1 MSKLLNDTKV
11 RIDNVRASFEHL
23 LKASAFPGTD
33 DYKFSVS
40 SIIDKSD
47 KESIKII
54 ETAIKNA
61 EKKGIEK
68 FGDKFANAK
77 DRFNPLQD
85 GDTEKDGDPAYEN
98 SLYINASNRTKPAV
112 LDAKTGLD
120 AEESAIYS
128 GMYGKVVIN
137 FFPYFSSAKSC
148 GVSASLLG
156 FQKTADGESLGGA
169 RATESD
175 FEDDYDILG

>member
-23 LKASAFPGTD
+23 LKSAPFPGTEN
-33 DYKFSVS
+33 YRYSVS
-40 SIIDKSD
+40 AIIDKND
-47 KESIKII
+47 KETIKLI

-61 EKKGIEK
+61 DKKGIETI
-68 FGDKFANAK
+68 DKYASVK
-77 DRFNPLQD
+77 KRFNPMKD
-85 GDTEKDGDPAYEN
+85 GDTEMADDPAYEN
-98 SLYINASNRTKPAV
+98 SMFINAGNKNKPAV
-112 LDAKTGLD
+112 LDAMTGLA

-128 GMYGKVVIN
+128 GMYGKVIIS
-137 FFPYFSSAKSC
+137 FFPYYKSSTSC

-175 FEDDYDILG
+175 FEDDDDILG